1 MSINKFTTLITLL
14 IFLTIISFLN
24 SCLSIENNGG
34 SSIVDF
40 KVENLINQMT
50 LEEKAGQMT
59 QIGIPVI
66 LQQESYWDTA
76 DTLIIDTNKLKKA
89 LIENHVGSFVG
100 KGYYPPSRKE
110 YYNLIKQIQDCAT
123 ENTRLGIPIVYATD
137 AVHGAHYT
145 KSSTLFP
152 HQIAMAAT
160 WNPDLV
166 EEMAKITAYELRASN
181 SPWNYAP
188 VIDVNWQAQW
198 GRSFETFGEDPYLTS
213 VMGAAF
219 IRGAQEL

>member
-1 MSINKFTTLITLL
+1 MMKTMSKYRYLTP
-14 IFLTIISFLN
+14 LTIILFFTIISIIS
-24 SCLSIENNGG
+24 SCFSNENNGDN
-34 SSIVDF
+34 STIEF
-40 KVENLINQMT
+40 KVENLIRQMT

-66 LQQESYWDTA
+66 LEQEGYWDAA

-89 LIENHVGSFVG
+89 LTEDFVGSFVG

-110 YYNLIKQIQDCAT
+110 YYNLIKQIQDYAT

-145 KSSTLFP
+145 KSSTIFP

-188 VIDVNWQAQW
+188 VIDVSWQAQW
-198 GRSFETFGEDPYLTS
+198 GRSLS
-213 VMGAAF
+213 L
-219 IRGAQEL
+219 IHI